1 MTTNE
6 ICNMQNYLVMS
17 SREIKYI
24 KNITFKHVNGSII
37 QNYAINKDMTF
48 NHMFEELKKKI
59 CYDFEFENFEIV
71 PDSGLRERGLELIQS
86 LSRFS
91 NINDLFVYNII
102 NDDSRFYVRPI
113 GTGSDTISSVI
124 DCQSEEDF
132 NNCPVCTIESQINTH
147 RYFNCSHL
155 LCSTCY
161 TQWSEA
167 RRDSILTCP
176 TCRSH

>member
-1 MTTNE
+1 MLYE
-6 ICNMQNYLVMS
+6 V
-17 SREIKYI
+17 
-24 KNITFKHVNGSII
+24 ITIPFKHVNGSII

-124 DCQSEEDF
+124 DCVITSYSIHYTKLYEGQLLKPSSLWQSITLEIVSLPSYNF
-132 NNCPVCTIESQINTH
+132 V
-147 RYFNCSHL
+147 
-155 LCSTCY
+155 
-161 TQWSEA
+161 
-167 RRDSILTCP
+167 
-176 TCRSH
+176 

>member
-24 KNITFKHVNGSII
+24 KNIPFKHINGSIK

-48 NHMFEELKKKI
+48 NHMFEELKKI
-59 CYDFEFENFEIV
+59 ISYDFELENFEIV
-71 PDSGLRERGLELIQS
+71 PDSGVHERGLELIQS

-113 GTGSDTISSVI
+113 GTGS
-124 DCQSEEDF
+124 EEDF

-161 TQWSEA
+161 NQWSEA
-167 RRDSILTCP
+167 RRDSTLTCP
-176 TCRSH
+176 TCRSQ

>member
-6 ICNMQNYLVMS
+6 ICNMQNYLDMS

-24 KNITFKHVNGSII
+24 KNIAFKHVNGSII

-124 DCQSEEDF
+124 DCQSEEGF

-161 TQWSEA
+161 NQWSEA
-167 RRDSILTCP
+167 RRHSIVTCP
-176 TCRSH
+176 TCRSQ